1 MLVVD
6 ADCCSVCQKWH
17 ESIKPRPECQGSL
30 IWGGHCITPEK
41 RRRVKVVRTKRE
53 ARLTGDAR
61 LSLATEETSPDYSV
75 QFRPDRSQQR
85 LEKRVSQLQRDTPL
99 ATVGTR
105 YETCWWLGG
114 HPHRAPNS

>member
-30 IWGGHCITPEK
+30 IWAGHRITPEK

-53 ARLTGDAR
+53 ALFLGECEA
-61 LSLATEETSPDYSV
+61 
-75 QFRPDRSQQR
+75 
-85 LEKRVSQLQRDTPL
+85 PL
-99 ATVGTR
+99 AWG
-105 YETCWWLGG
+105 WWG
-114 HPHRAPNS
+114 